1 VEDVYPT
8 KDTVDCIIYYLTG
21 FVCKKV
27 YKQSQCS
34 TCRQNLYK
42 TVLQEANVVASLTEI
57 KSRGGLNHPNVNIF
71 KFFQRVE
78 AILKKYI
85 NAVDVFDRTIDDV
98 FSSKSL
104 LIEFP
109 CQRHQEDIISKLLYF
124 FVCMRIKQFYKT
136 EFKNCNK
143 LSSKKKKESRLQSR

>member
-1 VEDVYPT
+1 LPL
-8 KDTVDCIIYYLTG
+8 TVYYLTG

-27 YKQSQCS
+27 Y
-34 TCRQNLYK
+34 LYK
-42 TVLQEANVVASLTEI
+42 TVLQEANVSASLTEI

-85 NAVDVFDRTIDDV
+85 NAVDEFDRTIDDV

-104 LIEFP
+104 LIDF
-109 CQRHQEDIISKLLYF
+109 HVKDIRKI
-124 FVCMRIKQFYKT
+124 
-136 EFKNCNK
+136 
-143 LSSKKKKESRLQSR
+143 